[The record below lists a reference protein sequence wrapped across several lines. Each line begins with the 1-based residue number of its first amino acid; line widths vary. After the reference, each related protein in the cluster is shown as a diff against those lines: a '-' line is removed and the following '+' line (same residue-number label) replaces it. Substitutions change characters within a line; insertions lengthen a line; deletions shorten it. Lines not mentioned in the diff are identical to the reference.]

1 MNYTLSKAITLKFGL
16 LAIFL
21 LFSCKENNNTQSELD
36 PESAFNEPVYI
47 TWIEKKEELESY
59 KADVD
64 VFAMNSRTD
73 TGALQVDSYSMSIKK
88 INGKTY
94 TRIDVQGSEQNNRP
108 HSVVSDGNE
117 MIIFNPITSVVDFRM
132 NITNPIPQ
140 ELDFFSNE
148 SMLSKVNLS
157 LIRSEANRLS
167 FNILEDSGTG
177 GLSLE
182 LPSRLFPQNNGENRI
197 STKAIF
203 DVSKE
208 LLNNVEV
215 VTYLEDGTK
224 RTATS
229 YPIYQEKNNTY
240 IKTGTVHIIE
250 YNVPY
255 RVSGLEGAEIYN
267 SPDDYPKIS
276 KQEYDRLAKEGHA
289 FPAGEMLFGDPSDLS
304 YTETIIEKYRN
315 VEINTIQNGVFKV
328 IGGF

>member
-1 MNYTLSKAITLKFGL
+1 MKYTSLKVIILFQLSLFTVFI
-16 LAIFL
+16 
-21 LFSCKENNNTQSELD
+21 LFSCHDSNATKSESETFFD
-36 PESAFNEPVYI
+36 DPVYI
-47 TWIEKKEELESY
+47 EWIDKPEELESY
-59 KADVD
+59 RADVD

-73 TGALQVDSYSMSIKK
+73 TGAVQVDSYSMSIKK

-94 TRIDVQGSEQNNRP
+94 TRIDVQENEQNNRP
-108 HSVVSDGNE
+108 RSIVSDGTE
-117 MIIFNPITSVVDFRM
+117 MVMFNPITSDIDFRIG
-132 NITNPIPQ
+132 ITNPIPQ

-148 SMLSKVNLS
+148 TMLSKVNLS
-157 LIRSEANRLS
+157 LIRSEAHRLS
-167 FNILEDSGTG
+167 FNILEDSSNG

-182 LPSRLFPQNNGENRI
+182 LPSRLFPQNNGERRI

-203 DVSKE
+203 DINKE

-215 VTYLEDGTK
+215 ITYLDDGTK

-229 YPIYQEKNNTY
+229 YPIYQEYNNTY